1 MRGAL
6 DLGAR
11 SIVLVAT
18 GLAAGACGS
27 GSTQTRPSN
36 LLDPSQPRSPDA
48 MVIISPAGVQ
58 PQDSHLDHPVTVTFV
73 NRDSVAHTPESA
85 PEIGNGD
92 CPEMSQVGRLEPGQ
106 SGTVTIDKAN
116 YICSYHDA
124 LQPAVLKFKGILVV
138 H

>member
-1 MRGAL
+1 MKGRLPHEVDVEVVHQRKKPGAQIGAVLPEVLLGKGAHEGIL
-6 DLGAR
+6 D
-11 SIVLVAT
+11 
-18 GLAAGACGS
+18 
-27 GSTQTRPSN
+27 Q
-36 LLDPSQPRSPDA
+36 
-48 MVIISPAGVQ
+48 IISPAGVQ

-106 SGTVTIDKAN
+106 SGMVAIDKAN